1 VKGLT
6 RKGRAGRL
14 IIVYIGLEKGFLTWG
29 LLIYKAEAAT
39 GDYHGQMNAE
49 NFEKWMS
56 SQVLPN
62 LPPGSVVVM
71 DNVPCYGKQVDKVP
85 SKYSV
90 KADMIGWLER
100 RGVAASLSVRENTLI
115 ELINAHKPAEK
126 LFSVDVLLKNHG
138 HTEFFSSHR
147 TCVS

>member
-1 VKGLT
+1 
-6 RKGRAGRL
+6 
-14 IIVYIGLEKGFLTWG
+14 
-29 LLIYKAEAAT
+29 
-39 GDYHGQMNAE
+39 MNAE

-62 LPPGSVVVM
+62 LPPSSVVVM
-71 DNVPCYGKQVDKVP
+71 DNTPYHGKQVDKVP

-100 RGVAASLSVRENTLI
+100 RGVAASSSMRKSTLI

-126 LFSVDVLLKNHG
+126 LFSVNVLLKNHG
-138 HTEFFSSHR
+138 HTVPRLPPYMCELNVIELAWAKVKHLIRENNTAS
-147 TCVS
+147 